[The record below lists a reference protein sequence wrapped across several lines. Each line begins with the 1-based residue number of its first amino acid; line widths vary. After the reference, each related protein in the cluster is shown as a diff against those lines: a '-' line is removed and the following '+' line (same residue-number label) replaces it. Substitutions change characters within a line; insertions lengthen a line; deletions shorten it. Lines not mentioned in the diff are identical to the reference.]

1 MAKETLRDKVA
12 RLEAEN
18 ERLAKDFNDCL
29 AENGQLQRQLN
40 AQVAETVE
48 ETDAYKKLAE
58 QLQQVE
64 TQRDTAIKQRER
76 YREKVL
82 KLEDERENWQ
92 EQRIQAEEVEQLQ
105 NQLDASRKAQD
116 ALQAALDAA
125 QEELQ
130 QIKATQVHNARGAG
144 RKPKLTDD
152 QEQEIKQL
160 RSEGRTMA
168 DISKQIGCSVG
179 LVYNTIQKLNNEQ
192 K

>member
-48 ETDAYKKLAE
+48 ETDAYKKLAK

-82 KLEDERENWQ
+82 KLEDERESWQ
-92 EQRIQAEEVEQLQ
+92 RQSIQAEDVEQLQ

-116 ALQAALDAA
+116 ALQEALDAA

-152 QEQEIKQL
+152 QEQKIKQL
-160 RSEGRTMA
+160 RSEGRTMKE
-168 DISKQIGCSVG
+168 ISKRIGCSIG

>member
-1 MAKETLRDKVA
+1 MARETLRDKVA

-18 ERLAKDFNDCL
+18 ERLTKNFNDCF
-29 AENGQLQRQLN
+29 AENGNLQRQLN
-40 AQVAETVE
+40 ARVE
-48 ETDAYKKLAE
+48 ETDAYKKLE
-58 QLQQVE
+58 ERLWQVE
-64 TQRDTAIKQRER
+64 TQRDTASKQRER

-82 KLEDERENWQ
+82 RLEDEREKWQ
-92 EQRIQAEEVEQLQ
+92 EQRIQAEEIEQLQ
-105 NQLDASRKAQD
+105 NQLDASQKAQN
-116 ALQAALDAA
+116 ALQSALNAA

-144 RKPKLTDD
+144 RKPKLADD
-152 QEQEIKQL
+152 QVREIQQL

-168 DISKQIGCSVG
+168 EISKQIGCSVG